1 MTPDKK
7 VKILATL
14 GPAVDG
20 IDDIRELV
28 EAGVNIFRL
37 NFSHGDHADHAKR
50 YQWIREVERQLNY
63 PLGIL
68 MDLQGPKLRVGKFA
82 DGKVQLHRGQA
93 FRLDLDTTA
102 GDERRV
108 NLPHPEIIA
117 ALEAGMDL
125 LLDDGKLRLR
135 VVTKYNDAIDTTVL
149 NGGELSD
156 RKGVNVPQAVLDLS
170 PLTAKD
176 RRDLSFGL
184 ELGVDWV
191 ALSFVQRPQDIVEAR
206 ALIGDK
212 AFLMAKIEKPS
223 AVEQLREIAELSDAI
238 MVARGDLGV
247 EVPKAPILN
256 LTPNLQTA
264 RRLSV
269 PQIQKNIITTCRAL
283 GKPVVVAT
291 QMLESMRF
299 SPAPT
304 RAEVTDVANAVAEGA
319 DAVMLSAETAS
330 GEYPLEAVQMMSKI
344 IRQVENG
351 PDYQTQLDVSR
362 PKAEATVSDAISC
375 AIRRI
380 SNVLPV
386 AVLVNYSES
395 GASTLR
401 ASRERP
407 KAPILNLT
415 PNLQTARRLS
425 VAWGIHS
432 VVNDRL
438 RQVDEVCSTALEIA
452 QAQGM
457 AERGDTL
464 LITAGVPFGQPGSTN
479 SLRIETLI

>member
-1 MTPDKK
+1 ME
-7 VKILATL
+7 V
-14 GPAVDG
+14 PAESVPQ
-20 IDDIRELV
+20 IQK
-28 EAGVNIFRL
+28 NI
-37 NFSHGDHADHAKR
+37 
-50 YQWIREVERQLNY
+50 ITICRQLGKPVVVATQMLESMRFSPAPTRAEVTDVANAVAEGADAVMLSAETASGEY
-63 PLGIL
+63 P
-68 MDLQGPKLRVGKFA
+68 
-82 DGKVQLHRGQA
+82 
-93 FRLDLDTTA
+93 
-102 GDERRV
+102 
-108 NLPHPEIIA
+108 
-117 ALEAGMDL
+117 LEAGMDL

-135 VVTKYNDAIDTTVL
+135 VVTKYDDAIDTTVL

-191 ALSFVQRPQDIVEAR
+191 ALSFVQRPQDIIEAR

-247 EVPKAPILN
+247 EVPAE
-256 LTPNLQTA
+256 
-264 RRLSV
+264 SV
-269 PQIQKNIITTCRAL
+269 PQIQKNIITTCREL

-330 GEYPLEAVQMMSKI
+330 GEYPIEAVQMMSKI

-395 GASTLR
+395 GTSSLR
-401 ASRERP
+401 AARERP
-407 KAPILNLT
+407 TVPILNLT
-415 PNLQTARRLS
+415 PNLQTARRLT
-425 VAWGIHS
+425 VAWGVHS

-457 AERGDTL
+457 AQRGDTL

>member
-14 GPAVDG
+14 GPAIKG
-20 IDDIRELV
+20 IDDVRQLV

-37 NFSHGDHADHAKR
+37 NFSHGEHADHAMRFK
-50 YQWIREVERQLNY
+50 WIREVESQLNY

-68 MDLQGPKLRVGKFA
+68 MDLQGPKLRVGRFA
-82 DGKVQLHRGQA
+82 EGKVHLQRGQTL
-93 FRLDLDTTA
+93 RLDLDGTP

-117 ALEAGMDL
+117 ALELGMDL

-135 VVTKYNDAIDTTVL
+135 VTAKHADAIDTEVL

-170 PLTAKD
+170 PLTEKD
-176 RRDLSFGL
+176 RRDLTFGL

-206 ALIGDK
+206 QLIGDR

-223 AVEQLREIAELSDAI
+223 AVTQLREIAELSDAI

-247 EVPKAPILN
+247 EVPAE
-256 LTPNLQTA
+256 
-264 RRLSV
+264 SV
-269 PQIQKNIITTCRAL
+269 PQIQKSIITICRQL
-283 GKPVVVAT
+283 GRPVVVAT

-304 RAEVTDVANAVAEGA
+304 RAEVTDVANAVAEGT

-330 GEYPLEAVQMMSKI
+330 GDYPLEAVQMMSKI
-344 IRQVENG
+344 IRQVEAG
-351 PDYQTQLDVSR
+351 PDYQVQLDVGR
-362 PKAEATVSDAISC
+362 PQAEATVSDAISC
-375 AIRRI
+375 AIRQI
-380 SNVLPV
+380 SGILPV

-401 ASRERP
+401 AARERP
-407 KAPILNLT
+407 RAPILNLT
-415 PNLQTARRLS
+415 PNLNTGRRLS
-425 VAWGIHS
+425 VAWGVYS
-432 VVNDRL
+432 VVNQRL
-438 RQVDEVCSTALEIA
+438 RKVEDVTSTALSQVQLLE
-452 QAQGM
+452 M
-457 AERGDTL
+457 AKPGDTVV
-464 LITAGVPFGQPGSTN
+464 ITAGMPFGRLGSTN
-479 SLRIETLI
+479 TLRIEQIPMS

>member
-14 GPAVDG
+14 GPAIKDV
-20 IDDIRELV
+20 DDIRQLV

-37 NFSHGDHADHAKR
+37 NFSHGEHEDHALR
-50 YQWIREVERQLNY
+50 YQWIREVESQLSY

-68 MDLQGPKLRVGKFA
+68 MDLQGPKLRVGRFA
-82 DGKVQLHRGQA
+82 DGKVQLRQGQA
-93 FRLDLDTTA
+93 LRLDLDSTPGTA
-102 GDERRV
+102 ERV

-117 ALEAGMDL
+117 ALEPGMDL

-135 VVTKYNDAIDTTVL
+135 VTTKHNDAIDTEVL

-176 RRDLSFGL
+176 RRDLTFGL
-184 ELGVDWV
+184 DLGVDWV
-191 ALSFVQRPQDIVEAR
+191 ALSFVQRPEDIVEAR
-206 ALIGDK
+206 QLIGDR

-223 AVEQLREIAELSDAI
+223 AVSHLRAIAELSDAI

-247 EVPKAPILN
+247 EVPAEN
-256 LTPNLQTA
+256 
-264 RRLSV
+264 V
-269 PQIQKNIITTCRAL
+269 PQIQKSIIYTCRDL

-330 GEYPLEAVQMMSKI
+330 GDYPLEAVQMMSKI

-351 PDYQTQLDVSR
+351 PDYQMQLDVGR
-362 PKAEATVSDAISC
+362 PKAEATVSDALSC

-395 GASTLR
+395 GNSTLR
-401 ASRERP
+401 AARERP
-407 KAPILNLT
+407 RAPILNLT
-415 PNLQTARRLS
+415 PNLSTARRLS
-425 VAWGIHS
+425 VAWGVYS
-432 VVNDRL
+432 LVNERL
-438 RQVDEVCSTALEIA
+438 HKVEDITSTALT
-452 QAQGM
+452 QVRDQGM
-457 AERGDTL
+457 AGPGDTVV
-464 LITAGVPFGQPGSTN
+464 IIAGMPFGQPGSTN
-479 SLRIETLI
+479 SLRIEQLSSN

>member
-14 GPAVDG
+14 GPATDG

-28 EAGVNIFRL
+28 QAGVNIFRL
-37 NFSHGDHADHAKR
+37 NFSHGEHADHARR
-50 YQWIREVERQLNY
+50 YHWIRQVERQLNY

-68 MDLQGPKLRVGKFA
+68 MDLQGPKLRIGQFA
-82 DGKVQLHRGQA
+82 EGKVQLVRGQA
-93 FRLDLDTTA
+93 LRLDLDPTP
-102 GDERRV
+102 GDQRRV

-117 ALEAGMDL
+117 ALEPGMDL

-135 VVTKYNDAIDTTVL
+135 VITRHADAIDTTVL

-156 RKGVNVPQAVLDLS
+156 RKGVNVPQALLELS

-191 ALSFVQRPQDIVEAR
+191 ALSFVQRPEDIREAR
-206 ALIGDK
+206 ELIGDK

-223 AVEQLREIAELSDAI
+223 AVQRLREIAELSDAI
-238 MVARGDLGV
+238 MVARGDLGGGS
-247 EVPKAPILN
+247 
-256 LTPNLQTA
+256 TG
-264 RRLSV
+264 RG
-269 PQIQKNIITTCRAL
+269 RAANPERHHPHL
-283 GKPVVVAT
+283 PPTGAKPVVVAT

-362 PKAEATVSDAISC
+362 PKADATVSDAISC

-380 SNVLPV
+380 SSILPV

-395 GASTLR
+395 GSSSLR
-401 ASRERP
+401 AARERP
-407 KAPILNLT
+407 VAPILNLT
-415 PNLQTARRLS
+415 PNLSTARRLS
-425 VAWGIHS
+425 VAWGVHS

-457 AERGDTL
+457 AQRGDTL
-464 LITAGVPFGQPGSTN
+464 VITAGVPFGQPGSTN

>member
-14 GPAVDG
+14 GPAIDG
-20 IDDIRELV
+20 IEDIRELV
-28 EAGVNIFRL
+28 QAGVNIFRL
-37 NFSHGDHADHAKR
+37 NFSHGSHADHAQR
-50 YQWIREVERQLNY
+50 YEWIRQIERELNY

-68 MDLQGPKLRVGKFA
+68 MDLQGPKLRVGTFA
-82 DGKVQLHRGQA
+82 AGKVQLVRGQA
-93 FRLDLDTTA
+93 LRLDLDPTPGNA
-102 GDERRV
+102 ERV
-108 NLPHPEIIA
+108 NLPHPEIIT
-117 ALEAGMDL
+117 ALKPGMDL

-135 VVTKYNDAIDTTVL
+135 VIAKHADAIETTVL

-176 RRDLSFGL
+176 RSDLSFGL

-191 ALSFVQRPQDIVEAR
+191 ALSFVQRPEDIREAR
-206 ALIGDK
+206 TLIGDK
-212 AFLMAKIEKPS
+212 AYLMAKIEKPS
-223 AVEQLREIAELSDAI
+223 AVTQLREIAELSDAI

-247 EVPKAPILN
+247 EVPAE
-256 LTPNLQTA
+256 
-264 RRLSV
+264 SV
-269 PQIQKNIITTCRAL
+269 PQIQKTIIGTCRQL

-344 IRQVENG
+344 IRQVESG

-362 PKAEATVSDAISC
+362 PQAEATVSDAISC
-375 AIRRI
+375 AIRRVCSI
-380 SNVLPV
+380 LPV

-395 GASTLR
+395 GSSTLR
-401 ASRERP
+401 AARERP
-407 KAPILNLT
+407 SVPILNLT
-415 PNLQTARRLS
+415 PNLATARRLTLT
-425 VAWGIHS
+425 WGVHS

-438 RQVDEVCSTALEIA
+438 RQVDEVCATALEIA
-452 QAQGM
+452 QAQGL
-457 AERGDTL
+457 AKRGDTVV
-464 LITAGVPFGQPGSTN
+464 ITTGVPFGQPGTTN
-479 SLRIETLI
+479 SLRVETLL

>member
-1 MTPDKK
+1 
-7 VKILATL
+7 
-14 GPAVDG
+14 
-20 IDDIRELV
+20 
-28 EAGVNIFRL
+28 
-37 NFSHGDHADHAKR
+37 
-50 YQWIREVERQLNY
+50 
-63 PLGIL
+63 
-68 MDLQGPKLRVGKFA
+68 
-82 DGKVQLHRGQA
+82 
-93 FRLDLDTTA
+93 
-102 GDERRV
+102 
-108 NLPHPEIIA
+108 
-117 ALEAGMDL
+117 
-125 LLDDGKLRLR
+125 
-135 VVTKYNDAIDTTVL
+135 
-149 NGGELSD
+149 
-156 RKGVNVPQAVLDLS
+156 
-170 PLTAKD
+170 
-176 RRDLSFGL
+176 
-184 ELGVDWV
+184 
-191 ALSFVQRPQDIVEAR
+191 
-206 ALIGDK
+206 
-212 AFLMAKIEKPS
+212 
-223 AVEQLREIAELSDAI
+223 
-238 MVARGDLGV
+238 
-247 EVPKAPILN
+247 
-256 LTPNLQTA
+256 
-264 RRLSV
+264 
-269 PQIQKNIITTCRAL
+269 
-283 GKPVVVAT
+283 
-291 QMLESMRF
+291 MRF

-395 GASTLR
+395 GASSLR
-401 ASRERP
+401 AARERP

>member
-14 GPAVDG
+14 GPAIKG
-20 IDDIRELV
+20 IDDVRQLV

-37 NFSHGDHADHAKR
+37 NFSHGEHADHAMRFK
-50 YQWIREVERQLNY
+50 WIREVESQLNY

-68 MDLQGPKLRVGKFA
+68 MDLQGPKLRVGRFA
-82 DGKVQLHRGQA
+82 EGKVHLQRGQSL
-93 FRLDLDTTA
+93 RLDLDGTP

-117 ALEAGMDL
+117 ALELGMDL

-135 VVTKYNDAIDTTVL
+135 VTAKHADAIDTEVL

-170 PLTAKD
+170 PLTEKD
-176 RRDLSFGL
+176 RRDLTFGL

-191 ALSFVQRPQDIVEAR
+191 ALSFMQRPQDIVEAR
-206 ALIGDK
+206 QLIGDR

-223 AVEQLREIAELSDAI
+223 AVTQLREIAELSDAI

-247 EVPKAPILN
+247 EVPVE
-256 LTPNLQTA
+256 
-264 RRLSV
+264 SV
-269 PQIQKNIITTCRAL
+269 PQIQKSIITICRQL
-283 GKPVVVAT
+283 GRPVVVAT

-330 GEYPLEAVQMMSKI
+330 GDYPLEAVQMMSKI
-344 IRQVENG
+344 IRQVEAG
-351 PDYQTQLDVSR
+351 PDYQVQLDVGR
-362 PKAEATVSDAISC
+362 PQAEATVSDAISC

-380 SNVLPV
+380 SGILPV

-401 ASRERP
+401 AARERP
-407 KAPILNLT
+407 RAPILNLT
-415 PNLQTARRLS
+415 PNLNTGRRLS
-425 VAWGIHS
+425 VAWGVYS
-432 VVNDRL
+432 VVNQRL
-438 RQVDEVCSTALEIA
+438 RKVEDVTSTALSQVQLLE
-452 QAQGM
+452 M
-457 AERGDTL
+457 AKPGDTVV
-464 LITAGVPFGQPGSTN
+464 ITAGMPFGRLGSTN
-479 SLRIETLI
+479 TLRIEQIPMS

>member
-14 GPAVDG
+14 GPAIDG
-20 IDDIRELV
+20 IEDIRELV
-28 EAGVNIFRL
+28 QAGVNIFRL
-37 NFSHGDHADHAKR
+37 NFSHGAHADHAQR
-50 YQWIREVERQLNY
+50 FEWIRQVERELNY

-68 MDLQGPKLRVGKFA
+68 MDLQGPKLRVGTFA
-82 DGKVQLHRGQA
+82 EGKVQLVRGQA
-93 FRLDLDTTA
+93 LRLDLDPTPGNA
-102 GDERRV
+102 QRV
-108 NLPHPEIIA
+108 SLPHPEIIA
-117 ALEAGMDL
+117 ALQPGMDL

-135 VVTKYNDAIDTTVL
+135 VIAKHADAIETTVL

-176 RRDLSFGL
+176 RCDLSFGL

-191 ALSFVQRPQDIVEAR
+191 ALSFVQRPEDIREAR
-206 ALIGDK
+206 TLIGDK
-212 AFLMAKIEKPS
+212 AYLMAKIEKPS
-223 AVEQLREIAELSDAI
+223 AVTQLREIAELSDAI

-247 EVPKAPILN
+247 EVPAE
-256 LTPNLQTA
+256 
-264 RRLSV
+264 SV
-269 PQIQKNIITTCRAL
+269 PQIQKTIISTCRQL

-344 IRQVENG
+344 IRQVESG

-362 PKAEATVSDAISC
+362 PQAEATVSDAISC
-375 AIRRI
+375 AIRRVCSI
-380 SNVLPV
+380 LPV

-395 GASTLR
+395 GSSTLR
-401 ASRERP
+401 AARERP
-407 KAPILNLT
+407 SVPILNLT
-415 PNLQTARRLS
+415 PNLATARRLTLT
-425 VAWGIHS
+425 WGVHS

-438 RQVDEVCSTALEIA
+438 RQVDEVCATALEIA
-452 QAQGM
+452 QAQGL
-457 AERGDTL
+457 AKRGDTVV
-464 LITAGVPFGQPGSTN
+464 ITTGVPFGQPGTTN
-479 SLRIETLI
+479 SLRVETLL